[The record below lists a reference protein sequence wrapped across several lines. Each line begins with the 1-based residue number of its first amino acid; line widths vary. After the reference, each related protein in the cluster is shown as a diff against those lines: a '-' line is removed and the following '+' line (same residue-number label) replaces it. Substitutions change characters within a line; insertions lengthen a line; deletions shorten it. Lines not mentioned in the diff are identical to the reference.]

1 MVPSPHKIDDPLY
14 DLLQQEK
21 IMEFNSRRVLGDDCD
36 LTGARLRGLDLR
48 GLDAENL
55 NLQDAYLRG
64 ADLRGIDFRTAN
76 LEGASLA
83 DANISG
89 CYFPPSIPAEEIR
102 LSVVHGTRIRMGSS
116 QDDAHPQAKTQEAA
130 EE

>member
-1 MVPSPHKIDDPLY
+1 MVPSPQKIDDPLY

-21 IMEFNSRRVLGDDCD
+21 IMEFNSRRALGDDCD

-48 GLDAENL
+48 GLDAQDL

-64 ADLRGIDFRTAN
+64 SDLRGIDFRTAN

-83 DANISG
+83 EAKISG
-89 CYFPPSIPAEEIR
+89 CYFPRSISAEEIR
-102 LSVVHGTRIRMGSS
+102 LSVVHGTRIRM
-116 QDDAHPQAKTQEAA
+116 DLAKTQEAA